1 MIVYADSDLDLAVEA
16 AHQALFFNAGQCC
29 AAGSRTYV
37 QAEIYDE
44 FVRKCVTRARSRVI
58 GDPMKPGVEQGPQ
71 VTQHQFDSV

>member
-1 MIVYADSDLDLAVEA
+1 MIVYADADLDMAVEA

-44 FVRKCVTRARSRVI
+44 FVRKCVTRARSRVV
-58 GDPMKPGVEQGPQ
+58 GDPMQHGVEQGPQ
-71 VTQHQFDSV
+71 AYHTYR